1 MGGIAAKNARDL
13 IGFITY
19 NLIFPRVVPPDPR
32 SGKGDSPSPFPLSAA
47 VHGGASPADALTQTP
62 ISARIAGVPI
72 VALVGGV
79 AQWQGRRSASGGLS
93 PIYA

>member
-32 SGKGDSPSPFPLSAA
+32 SGKGDSPSPFPSRAR
-47 VHGGASPADALTQTP
+47 GASPADALTQTP

-79 AQWQGRRSASGGLS
+79 AQW
-93 PIYA
+93 